1 MYTRI
6 VVPLDGSDLA
16 AAALS
21 AAEELARLAG
31 VPIHLV
37 RVLDTAYFA
46 KMSGYPVYGTFIEVN
61 ALMESLR
68 NDEAVAAAHLW
79 AVKREIEGRGLTAF
93 PTVSQHDAL
102 LALGFESWLRTEL
115 ERQTAQLEARDGL
128 EAVRTWSGRSRATL
142 LVDPSALGRL
152 RWLLLATPGLPE
164 PAWLDAAGR

>member
-16 AAALS
+16 AAALPT
-21 AAEELARLAG
+21 AEELARLAG

-68 NDEAVAAAHLW
+68 NDEAVAAAHLR
-79 AVKREIEGRGLTAF
+79 AVKREIEGRGLTATTALEQGTPAEEIVAATRPGDLVVMSTHGRGGLGRWF
-93 PTVSQHDAL
+93 LGSVAEEVVRRATVPVML
-102 LALGFESWLRTEL
+102 
-115 ERQTAQLEARDGL
+115 
-128 EAVRTWSGRSRATL
+128 VRTATQAPQERKP
-142 LVDPSALGRL
+142 LV
-152 RWLLLATPGLPE
+152 
-164 PAWLDAAGR
+164 PAAAMLS